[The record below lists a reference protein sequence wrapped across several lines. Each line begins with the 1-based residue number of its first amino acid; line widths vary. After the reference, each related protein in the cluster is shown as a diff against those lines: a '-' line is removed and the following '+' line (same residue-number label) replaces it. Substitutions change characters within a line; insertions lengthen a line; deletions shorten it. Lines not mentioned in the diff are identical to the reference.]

1 MLPTTGDTKTHASR
15 TPATDSLSY
24 YGSNLNIGSIKAVM
38 NEMSQIGKKFWE
50 ASDQGRRLW
59 DRVNQAGKQV
69 SENFV
74 QRQAA
79 WNAPTSTATSTGLAF
94 LDLDVVL
101 SHLGTEHTAGT
112 SADKPPILD
121 LAAHISQCKASQ
133 IEATLGPNPPLLDLD
148 AMHQITLCYG
158 EAKGPMDRWK
168 EGKRSEVGVWA
179 DTTANESSSILAAP
193 PGSQGGADDSP
204 RPSSA
209 CPSSQALPTVTGP
222 VHAFQGDLPS

>member
-1 MLPTTGDTKTHASR
+1 
-15 TPATDSLSY
+15 LSY

-79 WNAPTSTATSTGLAF
+79 WNSPTSTATSTGLAF

-101 SHLGTEHTAGT
+101 SHLGTEQTAGT

-133 IEATLGPNPPLLDLD
+133 TEASLGPNPPLLDLD

-168 EGKRSEVGVWA
+168 EGKRSEVDVWA
-179 DTTANESSSILAAP
+179 
-193 PGSQGGADDSP
+193 
-204 RPSSA
+204 
-209 CPSSQALPTVTGP
+209 
-222 VHAFQGDLPS
+222 